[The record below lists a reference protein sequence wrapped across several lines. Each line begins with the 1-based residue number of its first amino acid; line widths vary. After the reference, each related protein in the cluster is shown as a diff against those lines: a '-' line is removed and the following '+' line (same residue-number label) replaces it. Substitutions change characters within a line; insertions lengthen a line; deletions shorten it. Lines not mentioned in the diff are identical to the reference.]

1 MHVRIPVVH
10 EAGITFLGF
19 AFSLFLLLSSSSG
32 DSSASRAMQAYP
44 ESLNP
49 GPDVIGGD
57 LPSLQQFGS
66 NGTQVGLAMATDT
79 CNSGDQELN
88 FFALPNT
95 DHPVLAQNLYRMSG
109 GTANNERFEQIGQ
122 SWGAHRYFALQ
133 SNGCSFGCIPASDGT
148 HLGAGC
154 STADTASIDSGPLNL
169 GSRAWL
175 NPFTG
180 LFPST
185 ADDHT
190 GHTHTGTSHRILVNG
205 SDLDTTMNPGATYY
219 AEMQYVTPHE
229 YAWCQAHPGQC
240 NMYNNA
246 SYRQFSVAG
255 TTNFT
260 FSPVGSTVRMTPAI
274 NAWPGATIR
283 TIEPEP
289 GVDGR
294 AFLAYKVTGPI
305 AGLYHYEYAIY
316 NQNLDRGIQSFS
328 VPRLLVPNING
339 AEQGGGE
346 QNVGFHAPP
355 QHPGF
360 PADGTQGNT
369 GFSSAEWT
377 FNPSATS
384 LTWTSETFAQNPNA
398 NAIRWGTLYN
408 FRFDSTTAPVASD
421 ATIGFFKAGS
431 PITVAIEGPAPIGG
445 PVHMISGTVVYCS
458 NPSLNPVPGV
468 TLTVIGSVSDSTLSD
483 SSGNYAF
490 WPLINGGSYIVT
502 PSKAGLAPGSNG
514 INTIDVVAIQR
525 HFLVIGT
532 PLTGCPRT
540 AADVNGDSEVNTIDV
555 VAVQRFFLGLTTGI
569 ANVGRYQFNP
579 TNRSYPHLTS
589 DQTAQNYDTLTFGD
603 VAPPFVE

>member
-1 MHVRIPVVH
+1 
-10 EAGITFLGF
+10 
-19 AFSLFLLLSSSSG
+19 
-32 DSSASRAMQAYP
+32 MQAYP
-44 ESLNP
+44 ETLNP

-57 LPSLQQFGS
+57 LSSLQQFGS
-66 NGTQVGLAMATDT
+66 SLTQVGLAIGTDT

-88 FFALPNT
+88 FFALPST

-133 SNGCSFGCIPASDGT
+133 SNGCSFGCIPSSDGT

-246 SYRQFSVAG
+246 SYRQFNVAG

-274 NAWPGATIR
+274 SAWPGATIR

-294 AFLAYKVTGPI
+294 AFLAYRVTGPV

-328 VPRLLVPNING
+328 VPRLLVPNINE

-360 PADGTQGNT
+360 PADGTQGNA
-369 GFSSAEWT
+369 GYSSAEWT
-377 FNPSATS
+377 FNPSTTS

-408 FRFDSTTAPVASD
+408 FRFDSTTGPVVSD
-421 ATIGFFKAGS
+421 ATIGFFKVGS
-431 PITVAIEGPAPIGG
+431 PITVPIEGPAPIGG
-445 PVHMISGTVVYCS
+445 PARMMSGTVVYCS
-458 NPSLNPVPGV
+458 NPSLNPVPGA
-468 TLTVIGSVSDSTLSD
+468 TLTWTGSLSGSTLSD
-483 SSGNYAF
+483 GSGNYAF
-490 WPLINGGSYIVT
+490 SLINGGSYTVT

-589 DQTAQNYDTLTFGD
+589 DQTGQNYDTLTFGD
-603 VAPPFVE
+603 VAPPFVEP

>member
-1 MHVRIPVVH
+1 M
-10 EAGITFLGF
+10 A
-19 AFSLFLLLSSSSG
+19 
-32 DSSASRAMQAYP
+32 
-44 ESLNP
+44 
-49 GPDVIGGD
+49 
-57 LPSLQQFGS
+57 QFGS
-66 NGTQVGLAMATDT
+66 SGTQVGLGVGTT
-79 CNSGDQELN
+79 SCNNGDQPLDW
-88 FFALPNT
+88 FQLPQV
-95 DHPVLAQNLYRMSG
+95 DHPVIPQNLYRMSG

-122 SWGAHRYFALQ
+122 SWGAHGFFALQ
-133 SNGCSFGCIPASDGT
+133 SNGCGFGCTPASDGT

-154 STADTASIDSGPLNL
+154 STADTASINSGPFNL

-185 ADDHT
+185 ANDHT

-219 AEMQYVTPHE
+219 AEAQYVTPHE

-255 TTNFT
+255 TTSFT
-260 FSPVGSTVRMTPAI
+260 FSPIGSTVRMNPAV

-294 AFLAYKVTGPI
+294 AFLAYKVTGPV

-328 VPRLLVPNING
+328 VPRLLIPGISG
-339 AEQGGGE
+339 AEIGGE

-360 PADGTQGNT
+360 PADGTQGNA

-377 FNPSATS
+377 FDASVTS
-384 LTWTSETFAQNPNA
+384 LTWNSETFAQNPNA

-408 FRFDSTTAPVASD
+408 FRFDSTTSPVASN
-421 ATIGFFKAGS
+421 ATVGFFKAGA

-445 PVHMISGTVVYCS
+445 PVHFISGTVVYCS
-458 NPSLNPVPGV
+458 NPSRNPVPGV
-468 TLTVIGSVSDSTLSD
+468 TLT
-483 SSGNYAF
+483 
-490 WPLINGGSYIVT
+490 
-502 PSKAGLAPGSNG
+502 
-514 INTIDVVAIQR
+514 
-525 HFLVIGT
+525 
-532 PLTGCPRT
+532 LTGS
-540 AADVNGDSEVNTIDV
+540 ASERLTLWRMCSITM
-555 VAVQRFFLGLTTGI
+555 GL
-569 ANVGRYQFNP
+569 
-579 TNRSYPHLTS
+579 
-589 DQTAQNYDTLTFGD
+589 QTASS
-603 VAPPFVE
+603 P